1 MPSADTELFSFFS
14 CVSVAGRLRGG
25 RGGADLRPA
34 HAPVLAHSAILG
46 EHCGHPVGKRFD
58 NFGENEARGP
68 RGVARI
74 LPLEEQPQNEKVE
87 MDGWMAWG
95 LGIMGKE
102 GGMGGACRGTKTVGF
117 DFVEKKNMNS
127 RLHSTKDTDTKHTGQ
142 SARGTSSTTTR
153 PWASSCRPSS
163 SSSSARSS
171 ASARALRR
179 SIPAAT
185 RSCSAQ
191 PGPSKRP
198 SRRC

>member
-1 MPSADTELFSFFS
+1 MAEEPTTEVPQETMEAEAAVVTTEAAEAAPTTPSEPPKPQEDPHYEVRHAPLRSFPQHCPCRPLTPNFSLSFFS

-87 MDGWMAWG
+87 MGFGNNGEIGGDGGRVPWY
-95 LGIMGKE
+95 E
-102 GGMGGACRGTKTVGF
+102 DCR
-117 DFVEKKNMNS
+117 
-127 RLHSTKDTDTKHTGQ
+127 
-142 SARGTSSTTTR
+142 
-153 PWASSCRPSS
+153 
-163 SSSSARSS
+163 
-171 ASARALRR
+171 
-179 SIPAAT
+179 I
-185 RSCSAQ
+185 
-191 PGPSKRP
+191 
-198 SRRC
+198 